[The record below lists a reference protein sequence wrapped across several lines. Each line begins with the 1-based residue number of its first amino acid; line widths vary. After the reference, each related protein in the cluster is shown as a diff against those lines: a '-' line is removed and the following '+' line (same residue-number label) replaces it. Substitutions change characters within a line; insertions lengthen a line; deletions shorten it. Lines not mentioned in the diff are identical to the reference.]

1 MYQSRARKPSANVLK
16 PAGLPARNDIK
27 ECRVNVDETRKRSKS
42 KYNIPKNLRYDLE
55 NALVNLCDVW
65 FEEIKPYLVRNNVKV
80 HVQDDDTNTGSGGN
94 NYSTLD
100 AVKRTRNRSA
110 NPERT
115 NCSHLD
121 PASSSS
127 WCTLCRLLYNAS
139 CGIESAFA
147 QAAVAAPH
155 ATVPAAAHVADTIS
169 TVVGGKHLILHKLM
183 GSSCLTAT

>member
-16 PAGLPARNDIK
+16 PAGLPAPNDIK

-42 KYNIPKNLRYDLE
+42 KYCIPKNLRYDLE

-80 HVQDDDTNTGSGGN
+80 HVQDDEANTGSGGN
-94 NYSTLD
+94 NCTTPD
-100 AVKRTRNRSA
+100 AVKLTRNRSA
-110 NPERT
+110 IPERT

-139 CGIESAFA
+139 CGIESAIA
-147 QAAVAAPH
+147 QAAVAAPP
-155 ATVPAAAHVADTIS
+155 AAAPAAASAAAHVADTAA
-169 TVVGGKHLILHKLM
+169 TVIGEPQQ
-183 GSSCLTAT
+183 